1 MGEVNVAAG
10 RPERNLSALNVT
22 RALLSAQIGQLI
34 TARKTWALLG
44 IQGVMIAVAVV
55 ALARDEYL
63 DGLTLFRTII
73 ENVTFPFVIPMVALF
88 FGGPTIVDEMEGRTL
103 TYLTL
108 RPIPK
113 PMLYLGKLG
122 GAVFVGSLVLMVPTL
137 LLFTVC
143 VFGGGDP
150 GATAGLISRMLA
162 ACALGVA
169 TYSVVFAALG
179 ALFARSMLAGIV
191 YFLIFEIVF
200 AALPILQFAS
210 VRFHLRI
217 VAGFAKEESD
227 NLLLKMLFQDAT
239 DPPMWIGL
247 LACMLCFVLF
257 TALGT
262 IVFRT
267 RQYDV

>member
-1 MGEVNVAAG
+1 MGEANVAAG
-10 RPERNLSALNVT
+10 RPERNLSALSVT
-22 RALLSAQIGQLI
+22 WALLSSQIGQLI

-44 IQGVMIAVAVV
+44 VQGVMILVAAVA
-55 ALARDEYL
+55 LFRDEYL
-63 DGLTLFRTII
+63 DGLTLFRNII
-73 ENVTFPFVIPMVALF
+73 ENATFPFVLPMVALF

-113 PMLYLGKLG
+113 PLLYLGKLF
-122 GAVFVGSLVLMVPTL
+122 GAVFVGSLVLMMPTL
-137 LLFTVC
+137 VLYVVC
-143 VFGGGDP
+143 VLGGGDP
-150 GATAGLISRMLA
+150 GATAGLIARMLA

-200 AALPILQFAS
+200 AALPILEFAS

-227 NLLLKMLFQDAT
+227 NMLLNMLFQDAT

-247 LACMLCFVLF
+247 VVSLLIF
-257 TALGT
+257 TVFTVFGT